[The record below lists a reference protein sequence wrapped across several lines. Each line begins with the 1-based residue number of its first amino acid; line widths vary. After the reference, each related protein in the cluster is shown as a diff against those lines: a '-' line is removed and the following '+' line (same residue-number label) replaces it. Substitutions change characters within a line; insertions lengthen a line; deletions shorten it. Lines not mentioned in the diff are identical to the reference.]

1 MSENF
6 NKDLDLGELA
16 EMYVTDV
23 LTAHFKEEVERDA
36 SGGKLWD
43 LKSKSGKTF
52 EVKYDKRSSIT
63 GKMAIEYNYN
73 EKPSGIK
80 TTKADYWVYVLGG
93 EVWIAH
99 TQAILQLLFAGY
111 RRMMKV
117 KGGDGGNSSMLLLK
131 KEQWQKVFVK
141 IYPDDKINA

>member
-6 NKDLDLGELA
+6 HQDLRLGELA
-16 EMYVTDV
+16 EIYVEDI
-23 LTAHFKEEVERDA
+23 LTAHFHEEVERSA
-36 SGGKLWD
+36 IGGKGYD
-43 LKSKSGKTF
+43 LISKSGIRF
-52 EVKYDKRSSIT
+52 ECKYDKMSSIT
-63 GKMAIEYNYN
+63 GNLALEYAYN
-73 EKPSGIK
+73 GKPSGIK
-80 TTKADYWVYVLGG
+80 VTKADYWVQVMDGD
-93 EVWIAH
+93 VWIAH

-141 IYPDDKINA
+141 IER